1 MNASTVPSR
10 IDSETPADGAV
21 ELVWPLTLI
30 AILAVLWVLWYLRLL
45 DIDIGRIAWLLA
57 LAAAVHILLAPVLAR
72 GSGARMGAVVLL
84 AIHGLSLLLLGIVW
98 MLLGAMNQ
106 PLFLLFFAAPVLVAP
121 TVRGA
126 WGRATAFGLA
136 LAVVILTALLS
147 SPSLRWYGAQI
158 GLPLTI
164 LDPVSALLSSL
175 GTPAEQ
181 SIAPTAAL
189 VSIGLFAAALA
200 ALYTC
205 ASGLTAA
212 SRRGTDW
219 LRESLVILSKDQG
232 LALELLDSSP
242 LPEALVLPESARIVR
257 VNDRFRSVFASDG
270 ASMQGLHLS
279 ERVKLQFPE
288 VLERLVQSGDGVLDA
303 RYTAPDGRLRE
314 ARVHVRKSRHE
325 DAHVTRVS
333 FEDRTAVRLLEGAL
347 DAVEHVLLLLDV
359 DETLVYANTAAR
371 ALFPVA
377 VSGTKAMAF
386 LRRTDLPETWWRTPL
401 DTCFP
406 RQLSISGTEYRGKVC
421 SRRLDGLSEP
431 FTVILLAVSGP
442 S

>member
-1 MNASTVPSR
+1 MNAATVTSL
-10 IDSETPADGAV
+10 IDSESPADRAV

-30 AILAVLWVLWYLRLL
+30 AILVALWVPWYLRLL
-45 DIDIGRIAWLLA
+45 DIDIGRVAWLLA
-57 LAAAVHILLAPVLAR
+57 LTAGVHILLAPVLAR
-72 GSGARMGAVVLL
+72 GSATRMGAVVLL

-121 TVRGA
+121 TVRSA

-136 LAVVILTALLS
+136 LAVVILTALVS

-158 GLPLTI
+158 GLPLAI
-164 LDPVSALLSSL
+164 LEPVSALLPSL
-175 GTPAEQ
+175 GAPAEQ

-205 ASGLTAA
+205 ASSLTAA
-212 SRRGTDW
+212 SRRGTAG
-219 LRESLVILSKDQG
+219 LRESLLILSKDKG

-242 LPEALVLPESARIVR
+242 LPEALVLPENTRIVR
-257 VNDRFRSVFASDG
+257 VNDRFRSAFGSEG
-270 ASMQGLHLS
+270 ALTQGLRLS
-279 ERVKLQFPE
+279 ETVKLQFPE
-288 VLERLVQSGDGVLDA
+288 ALERLVLSGDGVLDA
-303 RYTAPDGRLRE
+303 RYTAADGRLRE
-314 ARVHVRKSRHE
+314 ARIHVRRSRHE
-325 DAHVTRVS
+325 DAHVARVS

-347 DAVEHVLLLLDV
+347 DAVDDVLLLLDA

-371 ALFPVA
+371 TLFPAA
-377 VSGTKAMAF
+377 VSGASAAAL
-386 LRRTDLPETWWRTPL
+386 LRRADLPETWWRAPL
-401 DTCFP
+401 DASFP

-431 FTVILLAVSGP
+431 FTVIALAVGGSP
-442 S
+442 